1 MAGGDAPAQRF
12 PGPAAPRR
20 AGPKVLPPP
29 LSAAGRGGPL
39 QHGSCACTEPH
50 AGEPCAVSPCSVCC
64 MAQQAGSAVAPAAE
78 AAVRDALGAGGPR
91 RPPHEHRGCL
101 QPGAAGRRGRRA
113 GGRPAARRSRWPAR
127 RAACWRGAG
136 RRLTRTGLRA
146 RCRPRGARTWAGWR
160 AAAAA
165 QQRRRLSGCP
175 GAGCML
181 LEGPGPCSAHGRRQP
196 TPVHQCAREMAR
208 CLPCGEPQHRRPS
221 AAAADPVRRARLQL
235 EDLAAAE
242 RRVRSLLVDPAVA
255 DSEDE
260 LF

>member
-1 MAGGDAPAQRF
+1 MAARLDARAVEARRELAVLAELEAGVAGAARPA
-12 PGPAAPRR
+12 
-20 AGPKVLPPP
+20 L
-29 LSAAGRGGPL
+29 AGRTSGG
-39 QHGSCACTEPH
+39 
-50 AGEPCAVSPCSVCC
+50 
-64 MAQQAGSAVAPAAE
+64 
-78 AAVRDALGAGGPR
+78 GA
-91 RPPHEHRGCL
+91 H
-101 QPGAAGRRGRRA
+101 RRG
-113 GGRPAARRSRWPAR
+113 
-127 RAACWRGAG
+127 
-136 RRLTRTGLRA
+136 
-146 RCRPRGARTWAGWR
+146 R

>member
-113 GGRPAARRSRWPAR
+113 GGRPAARRSRWPAQ

-136 RRLTRTGLRA
+136 RRLTRTGSRA
-146 RCRPRGARTWAGWR
+146 RCRPRGAKTWAGWPRAWTRAPSRR
-160 AAAAA
+160 AASWPCWPSW
-165 QQRRRLSGCP
+165 RRAWRVR
-175 GAGCML
+175 
-181 LEGPGPCSAHGRRQP
+181 PGPRSRVGRRGA
-196 TPVHQCAREMAR
+196 ARTAEGAPPPLHSSAGRCRVAR
-208 CLPCGEPQHRRPS
+208 
-221 AAAADPVRRARLQL
+221 A
-235 EDLAAAE
+235 LAACC
-242 RRVRSLLVDPAVA
+242 
-255 DSEDE
+255 
-260 LF
+260 

>member
-1 MAGGDAPAQRF
+1 MAARLDARAVEARRELAVLAELEAGVAGAARPA
-12 PGPAAPRR
+12 
-20 AGPKVLPPP
+20 L
-29 LSAAGRGGPL
+29 AGRTSG
-39 QHGSCACTEPH
+39 
-50 AGEPCAVSPCSVCC
+50 
-64 MAQQAGSAVAPAAE
+64 GSA
-78 AAVRDALGAGGPR
+78 
-91 RPPHEHRGCL
+91 H
-101 QPGAAGRRGRRA
+101 RRG
-113 GGRPAARRSRWPAR
+113 
-127 RAACWRGAG
+127 
-136 RRLTRTGLRA
+136 
-146 RCRPRGARTWAGWR
+146 R

-165 QQRRRLSGCP
+165 QQRRPLSGCP

-196 TPVHQCAREMAR
+196 TPVHLCARERPAVHLCAR
-208 CLPCGEPQHRRPS
+208 ERPDCLPVGEPQHRRPS